1 MEALRMRGKHLGVLD
16 FCFCIL
22 RAVLAYNSGLIIC
35 ARFSSS
41 LLINIKRFSM
51 SKRKREKKC
60 QKACLHFQDYI
71 KLILYCELYTS
82 SFPLWKVV
90 FLRICY

>member
-41 LLINIKRFSM
+41 LLINIKRLSQ
-51 SKRKREKKC
+51 RKREKKC

-71 KLILYCELYTS
+71 N
-82 SFPLWKVV
+82 
-90 FLRICY
+90 